1 MSNSTA
7 RHMHIKLLAC
17 VAAFAALFAFG
28 SFAAHAADLSQTK
41 ETMQKLAEIKDDT
54 SLSPQEKET
63 MEISLRKD
71 ILLAIVDV
79 SRKQSQELKDRI
91 GSIAF
96 PQSED
101 WDRIKARLLDDIN
114 SSLTFY
120 DATQAQLEDKNLSLN
135 DIKDISLKLETRK
148 SAQFDAAT
156 EQASITVSA
165 LNIGDILK
173 LADERL
179 AKISTDVDKVY
190 GQKIVKN
197 PSLRGMLDRSARA
210 LQESHRL
217 DDKSKDVILGIY
229 GGNESKEA
237 AEYRQGIENEIR
249 AIKVRSMS
257 KEEKAAYDRSRK
269 QLEVSDEDV
278 RRYVQTLLNSSVDG
292 IRSAYDTFLK
302 MSVNVRDYLK

>member
-1 MSNSTA
+1 
-7 RHMHIKLLAC
+7 MHIKLLAC